1 MRENI
6 ETIRDRA
13 IEFNVPYSWALR
25 KKRNHITSL
34 LGIYRQRI
42 NENKKLLRSTSGLG
56 AELVRSGIS
65 AWEKM
70 FNIEKSYLEYL
81 ATPER
86 FRKKGITDRDIEVAR
101 ARAVVDFLPQDYPG
115 KGNIKCLF
123 DGHDD
128 KRASMQ
134 VFEDGLFCHGCG
146 GKMDVIDLVMMERG
160 MDFKGAVR
168 YLARC

>member
-1 MRENI
+1 MTRENI

-13 IEFNVPYSWALR
+13 IEFKVPYSWALR
-25 KKRNHITSL
+25 KKRKHITSL
-34 LGIYRQRI
+34 LGLYRQRI

-56 AELVRSGIS
+56 AELVRSGID
-65 AWEKM
+65 AWERM

-81 ATPER
+81 AMPEK
-86 FRKKGITDRDIEVAR
+86 FREKGITDGMIEVAR
-101 ARAVVDFLPQDYPG
+101 SRLVADFLEHYAG